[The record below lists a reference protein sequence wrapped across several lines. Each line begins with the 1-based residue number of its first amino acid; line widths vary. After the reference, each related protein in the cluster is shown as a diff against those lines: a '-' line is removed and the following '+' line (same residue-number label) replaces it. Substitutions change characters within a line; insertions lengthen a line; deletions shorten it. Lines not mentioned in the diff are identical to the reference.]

1 MNDYK
6 LVVVPEETRL
16 SDQVLLALDNFAR
29 SGGYVLMSGEQ
40 LARDYPALVGAAPG
54 PEAVADRIYLPLG
67 RRAVPVGPAWQ
78 PVVPASGTEVLIR
91 RLNQQEPGRDMTD
104 QAVVTKRVLGKG
116 AIVAVYGP
124 VFRNYYF
131 GHSPALRDLIGSLLD
146 GLGIRWMADV
156 EGPPHL
162 EMVLRQKNGRLLVN
176 LLNRGS
182 GETLSP
188 NRVIVEEL
196 PPIQHVVVRLR
207 RDHPPKSVTIVPSD
221 VKIDWSYL
229 DGLVTV
235 SVPRVDIH
243 RVLVV
248 E

>member
-1 MNDYK
+1 M
-6 LVVVPEETRL
+6 
-16 SDQVLLALDNFAR
+16 
-29 SGGYVLMSGEQ
+29 
-40 LARDYPALVGAAPG
+40 
-54 PEAVADRIYLPLG
+54 
-67 RRAVPVGPAWQ
+67 WQ
-78 PVVPASGTEVLIR
+78 PVVPASGTEVLLR
-91 RLNQQEPGRDMTD
+91 LLNQQEPAKDMTD

-116 AIVAVYGP
+116 AVVAVYGP
-124 VFRNYYF
+124 IFRNYYL
-131 GHSPALRDLIGSLLD
+131 GHSPALRELIGNLLD
-146 GLGIRWMADV
+146 GLGIPWMAGVD
-156 EGPPHL
+156 GPPHL

-176 LLNRGS
+176 LLNRGA

-207 RDHPPKSVTIVPSD
+207 RDRPPKSVTIVPSD
-221 VKIDWSYL
+221 VNINWSYR

-235 SVPRVDIH
+235 NVPRVDIH

>member
-1 MNDYK
+1 
-6 LVVVPEETRL
+6 V
-16 SDQVLLALDNFAR
+16 
-29 SGGYVLMSGEQ
+29 
-40 LARDYPALVGAAPG
+40 
-54 PEAVADRIYLPLG
+54 
-67 RRAVPVGPAWQ
+67 WQ

-91 RLNQQEPGRDMTD
+91 RLNQQEPDKDRTD

-116 AIVAVYGP
+116 AVVAVYGP
-124 VFRNYYF
+124 IFRNYYS
-131 GHSPALRDLIGSLLD
+131 GHSPALRELVGNLLE

-162 EMVLRQKNGRLLVN
+162 EMVLRQKNGKLLVN

-188 NRVIVEEL
+188 KRVIVEEL

-207 RDHPPKSVTIVPSD
+207 TDRRPKSVTIIPSD
-221 VKIDWSYL
+221 VHIDWSYR

-235 SVPRVDIH
+235 NVPRVDIH